1 MNKHPVEA
9 EELQAYLDQELAP
22 TRQAEVGRHVQDCQE
37 CSAMIADLQKVS
49 ATLQRWQVE
58 PAPANLKPPIIR
70 EEKPAQRF
78 SWRRLALG
86 LSGAAAIVLIIAAI
100 SIPNLLRSRIAA
112 DKASQA
118 AKDERAN
125 MQFRVA
131 PAPGGPMA
139 KLPNGVLGSVLVEPA
154 TTPQGRLISYQ
165 VSMIVEVKEFNAAKS
180 KLRAIVDAEGGY
192 ITNSN
197 FVETPNQPK
206 SASLVLRVP
215 AAKLQTILNQIRA
228 LGRVKEE
235 HLNSEEVTDQV
246 VDLEA
251 RLKNARAT
259 EQRLIEVLN
268 NRTGKVSDILQVEQ
282 EIARTREQIERM
294 EAQRQNLM
302 KRVEMA
308 TVSLTLAEEFKA
320 QLAPTPIGTGTQLW
334 NALVDGYENFAGSIL
349 GIALFLARYGL
360 SLILW
365 GGIGWLTWRAVRR
378 PFKRILD
385 ARN

>member
-1 MNKHPVEA
+1 MIKHPVEA
-9 EELQAYLDQELAP
+9 EELQAYLDKELAP
-22 TRQAEVGRHVQDCQE
+22 ARQAEVSRHVQDCQE

-70 EEKPAQRF
+70 EEKPAHRF
-78 SWRRLALG
+78 SWMRLALG
-86 LSGAAAIVLIIAAI
+86 LSGAAFAVLVIAAI
-100 SIPNLLRSRIAA
+100 SIPNLLRSRL
-112 DKASQA
+112 S
-118 AKDERAN
+118 
-125 MQFRVA
+125 
-131 PAPGGPMA
+131 
-139 KLPNGVLGSVLVEPA
+139 VEPLPRLTQTQTMNIKPYKRSTA
-154 TTPQGRLISYQ
+154 AEGSNSDLPMLSQGGRMIAYQ
-165 VSMIVEVKEFNAAKS
+165 VSMTVEVKEFEAAKS
-180 KLRAIVDAEGGY
+180 KLRQIMDAEGGY

-206 SASLVLRVP
+206 RASLVLRVP

-246 VDLEA
+246 VDLQA

-268 NRTGKVSDILQVEQ
+268 NRTGKVSDILQVEK

-334 NALVDGYENFAGSIL
+334 NALVDGYENFAGSVL

-365 GGIGWLTWRAVRR
+365 GGIAWLTWRAVRR
-378 PFKRILD
+378 PFKRIVG